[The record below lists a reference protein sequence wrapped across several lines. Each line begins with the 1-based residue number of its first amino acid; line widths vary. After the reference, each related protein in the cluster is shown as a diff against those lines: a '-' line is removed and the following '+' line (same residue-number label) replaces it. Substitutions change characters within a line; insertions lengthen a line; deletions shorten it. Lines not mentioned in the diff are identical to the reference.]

1 MAALEDFLANLA
13 SCQKMVSQSQGIT
26 VIPFVRGAGVV
37 WGADSKPPSLRG
49 LILQK
54 KRVSFS
60 R

>member
-1 MAALEDFLANLA
+1 MAALENFLANLA
-13 SCQKMVSQSQGIT
+13 SCQKMVSQSQGIA

-37 WGADSKPPSLRG
+37 WGADSKPPSPRG

-54 KRVSFS
+54 KVFIFR